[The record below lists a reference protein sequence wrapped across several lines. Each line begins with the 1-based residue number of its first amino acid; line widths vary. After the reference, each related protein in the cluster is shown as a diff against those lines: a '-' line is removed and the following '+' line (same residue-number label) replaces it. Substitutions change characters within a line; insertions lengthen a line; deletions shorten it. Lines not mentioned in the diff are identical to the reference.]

1 MNTFNLN
8 LVSIAK
14 KSGGDKYSGD
24 LGDEKLTDIY
34 VPQNI
39 SRELSNK
46 PISILKFSLS
56 EIEIDNSYTITLTKQ
71 AKSKGGDKYEGEIK
85 GDPFI
90 VYLPQKITRKCKDPC
105 IKMYV
110 LFNENNDKENNIKK
124 IQEENEVIIKRLQE
138 ENEKLREE
146 IKKLEEELKNLM
158 V

>member
-24 LGDEKLTDIY
+24 LGDENTTDIY

-39 SRELSNK
+39 SREINNN
-46 PISILKFSLS
+46 PIPILKFTLS
-56 EIEIDNSYTITLTKQ
+56 DTEINNSYTITLTKQ

-85 GDPFI
+85 GEPFTI
-90 VYLPQKITRKCKDPC
+90 YLPQKITRKCREPFTK
-105 IKMYV
+105 IYV
-110 LFNENNDKENNIKK
+110 LFDKIDDIVTRLQKENEELRAEIK
-124 IQEENEVIIKRLQE
+124 
-138 ENEKLREE
+138 KLREE
-146 IKKLEEELKNLM
+146 LGNLT